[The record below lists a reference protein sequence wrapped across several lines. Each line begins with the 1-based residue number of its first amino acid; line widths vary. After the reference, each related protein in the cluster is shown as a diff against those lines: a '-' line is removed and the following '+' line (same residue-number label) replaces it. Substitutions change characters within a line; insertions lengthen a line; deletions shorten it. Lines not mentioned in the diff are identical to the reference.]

1 MFVDQ
6 QISDYVKAYQEMEIA
21 VEAGK
26 VRSIGLS
33 NFDEHLDEILNI
45 CKIKPAVL
53 QVEFHPYCN
62 QDDLRNK
69 IKSYGTII

>member
-1 MFVDQ
+1 
-6 QISDYVKAYQEMEIA
+6 MEKA
-21 VEAGK
+21 VEASK
-26 VRSIGLS
+26 LCFIGLS

-53 QVEFHPYCN
+53 QVECHPYWN

-69 IKSYGTII
+69 LKVMVLLLKVGILLVMEIKI